1 MQTTFMS
8 LNALSYTEILYVNI
22 FSLASTLIVLR
33 KEKCSKII
41 VEDIYYIVEDMQKKK
56 NY

>member
-1 MQTTFMS
+1 MS